1 MFFERVAA
9 VLVRYPRQVAL
20 VLLCLFLLGIVGMTG
35 VSMETGSDTY
45 LDKSSREGVLYDSYT
60 ERFLSDNAVLLVK
73 CDDPLDPEFLSFLDR
88 LETEVR
94 EVRNVDSVQALPDV
108 LKSINHGRLPGSRA
122 EAEMLLG
129 HLPENLKER
138 LLPSNVLTLVL
149 VDVKQG
155 VSTDVSRG
163 VLHNIQS
170 VIESESP
177 PAGVSI
183 EVTGNTAFDEQMEE
197 ELSGSLAVLIIAA
210 MGLMGV
216 TLAILFASMSHRLL
230 PALLVAVGMILT
242 FGVMGFAGINLNIGV
257 VAAFPVLLGLG
268 IDYAIQFQARLDEE
282 CRHSPLPEAVRTTIV
297 RTGPAILVAMA
308 ATAMGFIA
316 MFISPVPMVKSFGI
330 VSLIG
335 ITCCY
340 GVTLLGLPAYAL
352 LRNYTPKPAAAGRAV
367 EMKEKYDRVLSEI
380 AGKIAKNPVPVIL
393 VAAFVAYGG
402 VVADSSIPIDTNQ
415 NTFVPPEMPTKLSL
429 NEVTGMVGAVRPLPL
444 LVQGEGVDDY
454 ETIVWMDQFGEY
466 TLSRHPELTGVTS
479 AATLIREYNGD
490 VLPSDQAGIDAALA
504 RVPEEEMKGYLS
516 GHTAGVIDLAT
527 IDMEMDAQDRVKKEV
542 MDDVGWMRPPPGI
555 EVDPTGDY
563 DMFTSLIA
571 NIAKSK
577 AEMTYLGFALI
588 FAYLVLVYRKRY
600 AVSPII
606 PLVCIV
612 GWNAVGM
619 LLMGINYTPMTAC
632 LGSMTIGVA
641 SEYTILMMER
651 YGEEMRE
658 HGDPQR
664 AIREG
669 VQKVG
674 TAITVSGLVTACG
687 FSALVL
693 SNFQIIANFGITT
706 VIAVG
711 FSLIGAIIIMPA
723 ALALV
728 GGGKK
733 RVETTAQQGDVT
745 SSGSGA

>member
-1 MFFERVAA
+1 MFFERVASL
-9 VLVRYPRQVAL
+9 LVKYPRQVAL

-35 VSMETGSDTY
+35 VSMETGSGTY
-45 LDKSSREGVLYDSYT
+45 LDKSSREGVIYDSYT

-129 HLPENLKER
+129 HLPEDLKER
-138 LLPSNVLTLVL
+138 LYPSNILTLVL

-197 ELSGSLAVLIIAA
+197 ELSDSLAVLIIAA
-210 MGLMGV
+210 IGLMGV
-216 TLAILFASMSHRLL
+216 TLAVLFASMSHRLL
-230 PALLVAVGMILT
+230 PALMVAFGMILT
-242 FGVMGFAGINLNIGV
+242 FGVMGFTGINLNLGV

-282 CRHSPLPEAVRTTIV
+282 SRRAPLPEAVRTTIV
-297 RTGPAILVAMA
+297 CTGPAILAAMA

-340 GVTLLGLPAYAL
+340 GVTLLGLPVYAL
-352 LRNYTPKPAAAGRAV
+352 LRNYTPKPAASGRAV

-380 AGKIAKNPVPVIL
+380 AGKIAKNPVPVLLI
-393 VAAFVAYGG
+393 AAFVAYGG

-454 ETIVWMDQFGEY
+454 ETVVWMDQFGEY

-479 AATLIREYNGD
+479 AATLIREYNGG

-504 RVPEEEMKGYLS
+504 RVPQEELKGYLS
-516 GHTAGVIDLAT
+516 GHTAAVIDLAT
-527 IDMEMDAQDRVKKEV
+527 VDMEMGAQDRVKTEV
-542 MDDVGWMRPPPGI
+542 MADVGWMRPPPGI

-571 NIAKSK
+571 NIATSK
-577 AEMTYLGFALI
+577 AEMTYLGFVLI

-600 AVSPII
+600 AISPII

-619 LLMGINYTPMTAC
+619 LVLGINYTPMTAC

-651 YGEEMRE
+651 YGEEMRD
-658 HGDPQR
+658 HGDPHR

-723 ALALV
+723 ALAVV
-728 GGGKK
+728 GGGKR
-733 RVETTAQQGDVT
+733 RVETENQQGDAA
-745 SSGSGA
+745 SSADGV

>member
-1 MFFERVAA
+1 MFFERVAS

-20 VLLCLFLLGIVGMTG
+20 LLLCLFLLGIVGMTG

-60 ERFLSDNAVLLVK
+60 EHFLSDNAVLLVK

-94 EVRNVDSVQALPDV
+94 EVRHVDSAQGLPDV
-108 LKSINHGRLPGSRA
+108 LKGINHGRLPGSRA

-129 HLPENLKER
+129 HLPADLKDR
-138 LLPSNVLTLVL
+138 LLPSNILTLVL
-149 VDVKQG
+149 VDVEQG

-163 VLHNIQS
+163 VLHSVQS

-183 EVTGNTAFDEQMEE
+183 EVTGNTAFDEQMED
-197 ELSGSLAVLIIAA
+197 ELSGSLAVLIVAA

-216 TLAILFASMSHRLL
+216 TLAVLFASMSHRLL

-282 CRHSPLPEAVRTTIV
+282 CRHSPLPEAVRTTII

-352 LRNYTPKPAAAGRAV
+352 LRNYTPKPAASGRAV
-367 EMKEKYDRVLSEI
+367 EMKEKYDGVLSQI
-380 AGKIAKNPVPVIL
+380 AGKIAKNPVPVLL

-454 ETIVWMDQFGEY
+454 ETIVWMDRFGEY

-479 AATLIREYNGD
+479 AATLIKKYNGG

-504 RVPEEEMKGYLS
+504 RVPQEELKGYLS

-527 IDMEMDAQDRVKKEV
+527 IDMEMGAQDRVKKEV
-542 MDDVGWMRPPPGI
+542 MADVGWMRPPPGI

-619 LLMGINYTPMTAC
+619 LVLGINYTPMTAC

-693 SNFQIIANFGITT
+693 SNFQIIANFGVTT

-723 ALALV
+723 ALAVV

-733 RVETTAQQGDVT
+733 GVETEAQQDDAP
-745 SSGSGA
+745 SSTGGA

>member
-1 MFFERVAA
+1 
-9 VLVRYPRQVAL
+9 
-20 VLLCLFLLGIVGMTG
+20 
-35 VSMETGSDTY
+35 
-45 LDKSSREGVLYDSYT
+45 
-60 ERFLSDNAVLLVK
+60 
-73 CDDPLDPEFLSFLDR
+73 
-88 LETEVR
+88 
-94 EVRNVDSVQALPDV
+94 
-108 LKSINHGRLPGSRA
+108 
-122 EAEMLLG
+122 MLLG
-129 HLPENLKER
+129 HLPPDLR
-138 LLPSNVLTLVL
+138 AQLLPSNILTLVL
-149 VDVKQG
+149 VDVEQG

-163 VLHNIQS
+163 VLHSVQA

-177 PAGVSI
+177 PPGVSI
-183 EVTGNTAFDEQMEE
+183 EVTGNTAFDEQMED
-197 ELSGSLAVLIIAA
+197 ELTASLAVLIAAA
-210 MGLMGV
+210 MGLMAI
-216 TLAILFASMSHRLL
+216 TLAVLFSSMSHRLL

-242 FGVMGFAGINLNIGV
+242 FGVMGFTGINLNIGV

-282 CRHSPLPEAVRTTIV
+282 CRRSPLPEAVRTTLV
-297 RTGPAILVAMA
+297 RTGPAVLVAMA
-308 ATAMGFIA
+308 ATGMGFIA

-335 ITCCY
+335 IACCY

-352 LRNYTPKPAAAGRAV
+352 LRDYRPKPAAAGRGV
-367 EMKEKYDRVLSEI
+367 EMKERYDSLLSRT
-380 AGKIAKNPVPVIL
+380 AGRIAKHPVPVLL
-393 VAAFVAYGG
+393 VAALVAYGG
-402 VVADSSIPIDTNQ
+402 VVVDSSIPIDTNQ

-429 NEVTGMVGAVRPLPL
+429 NEVTGLVGSVRPLPL
-444 LVQGEGVDDY
+444 LLQGEGVDDY
-454 ETIVWMDQFGEY
+454 ETVVWMDRFGDYE
-466 TLSRHPELTGVTS
+466 LSRHAELTGVTS
-479 AATLIREYNGD
+479 AATLIKKYNGG
-490 VLPSDQAGIDAALA
+490 VLPTDQAGIDAALA
-504 RVPEEEMKGYLS
+504 RVPDDELKGYLS
-516 GHTAGVIDLAT
+516 GHTAGVIDFAT
-527 IDMEMDAQDRVKKEV
+527 IDMQMGAQDRVKKEV
-542 MDDVGWMRPPPGI
+542 MADVGWMRPPPGI

-571 NIAKSK
+571 NIATSK
-577 AEMTYLGFALI
+577 EQMTYLGFALI

-600 AVSPII
+600 AISPII

-651 YGEEMRE
+651 YGEEIRE

-674 TAITVSGLVTACG
+674 TAVTVSALVTACG

-711 FSLIGAIIIMPA
+711 FSLVGAIIIMPA
-723 ALALV
+723 ALAIV

-733 RVETTAQQGDVT
+733 ELEAGTDQGDPA
-745 SSGSGA
+745 SSPGGV